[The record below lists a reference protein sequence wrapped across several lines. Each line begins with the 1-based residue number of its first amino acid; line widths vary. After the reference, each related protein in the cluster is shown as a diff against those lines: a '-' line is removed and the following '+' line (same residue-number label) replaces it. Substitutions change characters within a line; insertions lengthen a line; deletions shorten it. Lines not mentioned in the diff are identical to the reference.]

1 MLFGDFEEDFA
12 PKVAMGKDGIMTIIS
27 KYIHRLMVLK
37 SEITHRP
44 SCWNAF
50 QANALLVWSRN
61 LTLKLEIFFV
71 TNPGKYSHILR

>member
-37 SEITHRP
+37 SEIT
-44 SCWNAF
+44 
-50 QANALLVWSRN
+50 LLERISSECIACMVKKSDFEVRN
-61 LTLKLEIFFV
+61 SFCYQ
-71 TNPGKYSHILR
+71 PR